1 MTPTPAPRKPQ
12 APPWAAEIPEAQ
24 VQATAIAM
32 LKGFGC
38 VVHRRNTGAMEA
50 SYKGKR
56 RFVRF
61 SEKGAS
67 DVYAITPA
75 GYHLELE
82 IKRRGERPTLDQVN
96 WLIEHNGIGGAA
108 AIWVDNVATLA
119 RVYRHI
125 EAGGRVV
132 YLDSVRTYTV
142 KHGKRSA
149 RVVGRSGDFD
159 LG

>member
-1 MTPTPAPRKPQ
+1 MTTRRASQPEATVT
-12 APPWAAEIPEAQ
+12 IPESK
-24 VQATAIAM
+24 VQAAAIAM
-32 LKGFGC
+32 LRSFGC

-50 SYKGKR
+50 SHKGKR

-61 SEKGAS
+61 SEKGAA

-75 GYHLELE
+75 GYHLEVE

-96 WLIEHNGIGGAA
+96 WLIAHNGIGGAA
-108 AIWVDNVATLA
+108 AIWVDNTDTLA

-132 YLDSVRTYTV
+132 YLDEVRTYTV
-142 KHGKRSA
+142 KQGKRSA
-149 RVVGRSGDFD
+149 RVIGPSGNYD
-159 LG
+159 LA